1 MIIEGKNPVKEALN
15 SSANITKVY
24 IQNNHH
30 DTKEIIAL
38 AKKRNIRID
47 FVEKRELDKLSDT
60 GKHQGLI
67 AISESHTYYT
77 VDDILNNAK
86 SKNEPLF
93 MLILDGI
100 EDPHNL
106 GSIIRVAECA
116 GVHGIVIPS
125 RRAVSV
131 NDTVVKVSA
140 GASSHVM
147 VAKVTNINDTIREL
161 KDKFINIFALDMA
174 GTTIYDSHLEA
185 DTALVVGNEGFG
197 VKALTKKLCDGVL
210 SLPQYGKV
218 NSLNASVATGIAV
231 YEVIRQRNFKK

>member
-15 SSANITKVY
+15 SDTVISKVY

-30 DTKEIIAL
+30 DTEGIIKKCKERRI
-38 AKKRNIRID
+38 RFNIVDKAVID
-47 FVEKRELDKLSDT
+47 KISET
-60 GKHQGLI
+60 GRHQGLI
-67 AISESHTYYT
+67 AIVDSFTYSS
-77 VDDILNNAK
+77 VDEIVMSARE
-86 SKNEPLF
+86 KNEPLF

-125 RRAVSV
+125 RRAVGV

-140 GASSHVM
+140 GAAAHM
-147 VAKVTNINDTIREL
+147 KVAQVTNINDTIRAL
-161 KDKFINIFALDMA
+161 KDDFVNVYCTDMD
-174 GTTIYDSHLEA
+174 GECIYDSHLTG
-185 DTALVVGNEGFG
+185 DIALVIGSEGFG
-197 VKALTKKLCDGVL
+197 VKALTRKLCDGAV
-210 SLPQYGKV
+210 SIPQYGKV

-231 YEVIRQRNFKK
+231 YEVIRQRLL